1 MIARVIPEIVVW
13 ARDAA
18 KTQAWAIRMADALGI
33 PVRVAPAAEDMVRS
47 CDVVVTTTPAR
58 AAILR
63 AEWLHPGLHI
73 TAMGSDS
80 PQKNELDPALLV
92 RADRFVCDRRSQ
104 SVMLGEIRAAIAA
117 GSVPQDWQVDELGEI
132 CAGRKPGRR
141 SPDEITVC
149 DLTGTGVQ
157 DTAIA
162 SHALNVA
169 REKGVGYVIPN

>member
-1 MIARVIPEIVVW
+1 
-13 ARDAA
+13 
-18 KTQAWAIRMADALGI
+18 MADALGI
-33 PVRVAPAAEDMVRS
+33 SVRVAPAAEDVVRT
-47 CDVVVTTTPAR
+47 CDVVVTATPAR

-80 PQKNELDPALLV
+80 PEKNELDPAVLV

-104 SVMLGEIRAAIAA
+104 SVVLGEMRAAIAA
-117 GSVPQDWQVDELGEI
+117 GSVPRDWQVDELGEI
-132 CAGRKPGRR
+132 CAGRKPGRL

-169 REKGVGYVIPN
+169 REKGVGHVIPN